1 MASRAAIPDPRPSH
15 VAAPAPGQDVRP
27 YPSDREADVVLRDGS
42 TVRIRPLRPEDY
54 SELLRLLESL
64 SQESRYF
71 RFFGGGPNLAKAAR
85 DWANVD
91 YRERFGLVATAGP
104 NREIIAHALYM
115 ATQPGRAEA
124 AFEVRDAYQGRGLG
138 SILLGQLAEYAA
150 SMGIETFEAS
160 VLAGNRKMI
169 EVFRDS
175 GFPVHTH
182 ADSGVTMAEFPTSL
196 TPEAIDRFER
206 REQVAAGSA
215 LGRFFRPRSIAV
227 VGASR
232 DPAAPAGQLFH
243 NLMAGG
249 FQGPVYPVNPKAT
262 SVQAVRAYASVR
274 DIPDEVDM
282 AVICVPAVAVPQAA
296 AECAEKGVAAL
307 VVVSAG
313 FAESGKAGSRAET
326 ELLKICRESG
336 MRLIGPNCLGI
347 INTSPDVSMNAI
359 FSDAQPVAGRV
370 GFMSQSGALGI
381 SVLEHASKYGLGI
394 STFVSA
400 GNKADISGNDLLSY
414 WETDPDTDLILLY
427 LESFGNPRKFARLAR
442 RVARTKP
449 IIAVKAGRSTA
460 GSRAAG
466 SHTAALLAA
475 SDVTVDALFHQAGV
489 IRTDTLAEMFAVA
502 RLLATQAPPRG
513 SRVVI
518 LTNAGGPAILCAD
531 ALQAAGMEVPEAP
544 AGLQSELRQFMAPAA
559 ALRNPLDMLAGATP
573 DDYARALRAIAK
585 SGQYDA
591 AIVIHID
598 IHGHR
603 SQEVL
608 EAVDAVA
615 SRGQK
620 EMTLA
625 AVLMSAGGDQPRSTV
640 PVYAFPEEAA
650 IALGHAARYGRFLR
664 EPDDQS
670 PKLDGVDPVGAAQ
683 LVAAALEAGG
693 GWLDPTETSRLL
705 ACYGIRVADWEF
717 APSPAQAG
725 RASAR
730 LGGTVALKAVADGL
744 VHKTEASAVRLDLHG
759 ASAVQRAAIDMA
771 KILKIAGRK
780 VKGFQVQRM
789 VDGGVELILGAV
801 QDPSFGPV
809 VACGAGGIT
818 AELIQDVAVAL
829 TPVTER
835 EATRMLRSLRT
846 YPLLAGFRGAPPAD
860 LEAVGDVVVRLAAMA
875 DRHEAIAEIDLNPL
889 AATPEGAVVLDAR
902 VRVAAPQPRPPILA
916 RRRPQSRRSAAAGS
930 PEGPVEDGTFG
941 TARSSP
947 PNLL

>member
-1 MASRAAIPDPRPSH
+1 M
-15 VAAPAPGQDVRP
+15 
-27 YPSDREADVVLRDGS
+27 VLRDGS

-64 SQESRYF
+64 SLESRYF
-71 RFFGGGPNLAKAAR
+71 RFFGGGPNLTGAAK

-91 YRERFGLVATAGP
+91 YRGRFGLVATAGP
-104 NREIIAHALYM
+104 NREIIAHALYI

-124 AFEVRDAYQGRGLG
+124 AFEVMDAYQGRGLG

-150 SMGIETFEAS
+150 SVGIETFEAS

-175 GFPVHTH
+175 GFPVRMH

-206 REQVAAGSA
+206 REQVAARSA
-215 LGRFFRPRSIAV
+215 LARFFRPRSIAV
-227 VGASR
+227 LGASR

-249 FQGPVYPVNPKAT
+249 FQGPVYPVNPRAT

-282 AVICVPAVAVPQAA
+282 AMICVPAVAVAQAA
-296 AECAEKGVAAL
+296 TECAEKGVAAL

-313 FAESGKAGSRAET
+313 FAESGVAGARLEA

-347 INTSPDVSMNAI
+347 INTSREVSMNAI
-359 FSDAQPVAGRV
+359 FSEAQPVAGRI

-381 SVLEHASKYGLGI
+381 SVLEHASEYGLGI

-414 WETDPDTDLILLY
+414 WETDPDTDLVLLY

-466 SHTAALLAA
+466 SHTAALLSA

-513 SRVVI
+513 SRVAI

-531 ALQAAGMEVPEAP
+531 ALESLGMEVPEAT
-544 AGLQSELRQFMAPAA
+544 AGLQSELREFMAPAA
-559 ALRNPLDMLAGATP
+559 AVRNPFDILAGATP
-573 DDYARALRAIAK
+573 DNYGRALRALAK

-598 IHGHR
+598 ILGHL
-603 SQEVL
+603 SQAVL
-608 EAVDAVA
+608 KAVDSAT
-615 SRGQK
+615 SPGDK
-620 EMTLA
+620 DMTLA
-625 AVLMSAGGDQPRSTV
+625 AVLMSAGRGQPGGRV

-650 IALGHAARYGRFLR
+650 LALGHAASYGRFLR

-670 PKLDGVDPVGAAQ
+670 PKLDGVDSVGAAQ
-683 LVAAALEAGG
+683 QIAAALEAGG

-705 ACYGIRVADWEF
+705 ACYGIKVAAWEF
-717 APSPAQAG
+717 AANPSDAG
-725 RASAR
+725 RAAAR
-730 LGGTVALKAVADGL
+730 LGGAVALKAVADGL
-744 VHKTEASAVRLDLHG
+744 VHKTEASAVHLGLSG
-759 ASAVQRAAIDMA
+759 ASAVQRAATEMA
-771 KILKIAGRK
+771 KVLKIAGHK

-789 VDGGVELILGAV
+789 VHGGVELIVGVV
-801 QDPSFGPV
+801 QDPAFGPV
-809 VACGAGGIT
+809 VACGAGGVT

-829 TPVTER
+829 TPVTED
-835 EATRMLRSLRT
+835 EAARMLRSLRT
-846 YPLLAGFRGAPPAD
+846 YPLLTGYRGAPPAD
-860 LEAVGDVVVRLAAMA
+860 LNAVRDVVVRLAAMA
-875 DRHEAIAEIDLNPL
+875 DRHDAIAEIDLNPL

-902 VRVAAPQPRPPILA
+902 VRVEAPQFRPPLLA
-916 RRRPQSRRSAAAGS
+916 RRRPHSNRSATAGN
-930 PEGPVEDGTFG
+930 PEGPFEDGTSG
-941 TARSSP
+941 TARPSAT
-947 PNLL
+947 NLL